1 MSSLAPTRVRARVEG
16 IVQGVGFRPFVHRLA
31 REEGLSGWV
40 RNDARGVLLEVEGEA
55 VEVERFLGRLA
66 QEPPSLAMIER
77 VRAEPR
83 SPIGRAG
90 FQILPSLGAGEP
102 AALVSPDVAPCHEC
116 LAELF
121 DPVDRRYRYPFIN
134 CTNCGPRFTIVRGVP
149 YDRGRTTMAGFTMCA
164 TCLREYEDPASRRF
178 HAQPNACPT
187 CGPSLSLID
196 RSGRSLVCEQPLDAA
211 TAALLAGQILAL
223 KGVGG
228 YHLACRADDE
238 QAASELRRRK
248 GREHKSFALMAGS
261 LAALRG
267 LVHLTA
273 LEEELL
279 GARERPI
286 LLARRRSGAQV
297 ADSVAP
303 RSPELGVMLPSSP
316 LHHLLLADVATTLV
330 MTSGNLSD
338 EPTIHRDGEAQER
351 LVGVADLTLAH
362 DRPIHTRADDS
373 VLASRSCGSGR
384 PLMFRRSRG
393 YAPVGLALPGARPL
407 LACGAELKSTFCL
420 AKGGRAWVGPHV
432 GDLKNW
438 ETLRSFRAGIAHFE
452 ELFSVRPEL
461 IAHDLHPDY
470 LSTAYALQRDGVDLL
485 AVQHH
490 HAHLAAC
497 LAEHGEHGPA
507 IGAIYDGAGLG
518 SDGAI
523 WGGELLVGDLRAVER
538 AGHLVPVRLPG
549 GDAAAREPWRMA
561 CAWLL
566 AAFEREL
573 PPPRRIAGSIGRKR
587 WQQVTELACSGT
599 SSPITTSMGR
609 LFDAVAALCG
619 IATAVREEGRAAM
632 ELEWAAA
639 RDEHGAYP
647 LPIVEAETL
656 QLDARETVRAILAD
670 LGAGA
675 GIATVSARFHNG
687 LSDATAAAVSLLAER
702 RGVETAVLAGGVFQN
717 RLLLRRTAESLA
729 SAGLRVLLPHQL
741 PPNDGAIAYGQAA
754 VAAMTVAGHERD

>member
-1 MSSLAPTRVRARVEG
+1 
-16 IVQGVGFRPFVHRLA
+16 
-31 REEGLSGWV
+31 
-40 RNDARGVLLEVEGEA
+40 
-55 VEVERFLGRLA
+55 
-66 QEPPSLAMIER
+66 
-77 VRAEPR
+77 
-83 SPIGRAG
+83 
-90 FQILPSLGAGEP
+90 
-102 AALVSPDVAPCHEC
+102 
-116 LAELF
+116 
-121 DPVDRRYRYPFIN
+121 
-134 CTNCGPRFTIVRGVP
+134 
-149 YDRGRTTMAGFTMCA
+149 MCA
-164 TCLREYEDPASRRF
+164 ACLGEYEDPTSRRF
-178 HAQPNACPT
+178 HAQPNACPA

-196 RSGRSLVCEQPLDAA
+196 RSGRSPADEQPLADEQSPADERSLANHQPLATA

-238 QAASELRRRK
+238 AAAGELRRRK
-248 GREHKSFALMAGS
+248 GRERKPFALMARD
-261 LAALRG
+261 LAAVRR
-267 LVHLTA
+267 LVHLTP
-273 LEEELL
+273 LEQELL

-286 LLARRRSGAQV
+286 LLARRRSDAQV

-303 RSPELGVMLPSSP
+303 RSRELGVMLPSSP
-316 LHHLLLADVATTLV
+316 LHHLLLADTGTTLV
-330 MTSGNLSD
+330 MTSGNISD
-338 EPTIHRDGEAQER
+338 EPTVHRDGDAMER
-351 LVGVADLTLAH
+351 LAGVADLTLAH
-362 DRPIHTRADDS
+362 DRPIHARADDS

-393 YAPVGLALPGARPL
+393 YAPVGLALPVAVRPL

-420 AKGGRAWVGPHV
+420 AKGRRAWVGPHV

-438 ETLRSFRAGIAHFE
+438 ETLRSFGAGIAHFE

-470 LSTAYALQRDGVDLL
+470 LSTAYALQRDEVELL

-497 LAEHGEHGPA
+497 LAEHGERGTA

-523 WGGELLVGDLRAVER
+523 WGGELLVGNLRGAER

-573 PPPRRIAGSIGRKR
+573 PAPRLIAGRIGRKR
-587 WQQVTELACSGT
+587 WEQVTELARSGT
-599 SSPITTSMGR
+599 SSPVTTSVGR
-609 LFDAVAALCG
+609 LFDAVAAVCG

-639 RDEHGAYP
+639 GDERGAYP
-647 LPIVEAETL
+647 LPVVEAEAL

-670 LGAGA
+670 LRAGA
-675 GIATVSARFHNG
+675 STATVSARFHNG
-687 LSDATAAAVSLLAER
+687 LSDATAAAVSLLAQR
-702 RGVETAVLAGGVFQN
+702 RGVGTAVLAGGVFQN
-717 RLLLRRTAESLA
+717 RLLLERTVEGLA
-729 SAGLRVLLPHQL
+729 SAGLRVLVPRQL

-754 VAAMTVAGHERD
+754 VAAMTVAEDEQD